1 MSDGLYLG
9 KYLDSNGNIKGKF
22 QIGLE
27 DLMTHAFI
35 LGMTGSGKTVLGKC
49 IVEEAALNGVPS
61 IVIDIKGDL
70 TSLALVPESPRF
82 EHVAPIMKYFGLEPK
97 DFTRNAELY
106 DLKPENYRRLRE
118 NVRFKVY
125 TPFSSNGILLS
136 STSIPESPKDFRKIY
151 DENPEYA
158 VNLVETVA
166 SSVLAR
172 IGRAGRREWKFL
184 SEVIKEAWLNDL
196 DLQGVEGLKLLI
208 GMILNPPFEK
218 IGAMD
223 LESYYPLRERK
234 KLAIKIND
242 LMVGSEAIMQVGEPL
257 DIDSMIGSEDGKTVV
272 AIINLTEAPS
282 DVEMMFTVSRIAYQL
297 YRWMREK
304 GGGKRPRLIFYVDE
318 LATGGKAGLLPPYP
332 HNPPSKQI
340 LSLLLKQGRAF
351 GLSCIYSTQNPGD
364 VDYKA
369 LSNCGIWAIGR
380 LTTDRDRRKAL
391 EGVSMVVSGEEK
403 QKLSEIIAGL
413 QPGCFAVKLRSG
425 EIKLIRERWL
435 YSIHVTIPPSML
447 SYFKPKSKK
456 KMDRIIKRIE
466 REEYEIKWY
475 NAKEEIFGKLQSDR
489 RRKIIGIFGIT
500 EALSKIYVLKV
511 PIAIYR
517 IVYFEKALVGIVR
530 KRYRIFERRRYLMV
544 DLHNGLILQP
554 EPGMFRID
562 DVISKLYGIPTKCLK
577 TLKEICESGQ
587 ARYSSLGRRCVQ
599 RLEEAGLVYRHKPE
613 GLRYYIVKPRITINI
628 WNVAIEKPP
637 LVSRVER
644 FGDIEYM
651 LKERYDHEKVRRIL
665 EAILGAKV
673 EYVKTVHLKVFVGAY
688 IDEKGSTSVLP
699 LHPYEG
705 GEKIISE
712 MLSNIYIP

>member
-1 MSDGLYLG
+1 LGDALYLG
-9 KYLDSNGNIKGKF
+9 KYLDSNGNLKGKF
-22 QIGLE
+22 QINLE
-27 DLMTHAFI
+27 DLLTHVFI

-49 IVEEAALNGVPS
+49 IVEEAALKGIPS

-82 EHVAPIMKYFGLEPK
+82 EHVAPIMKYFGFDPK
-97 DFTRNAELY
+97 DFSENAECY
-106 DLKPENYRRLRE
+106 SLKPENYSYLRE

-136 STSIPESPKDFRKIY
+136 LTSIPESPRDFRQMY
-151 DENPEYA
+151 SENPEYA
-158 VNLVETVA
+158 INLVETVA
-166 SSVLAR
+166 SSLLAR
-172 IGRAGRREWKFL
+172 LGRAGRREWKFL
-184 SEVIKEAWLNDL
+184 SEVIKEAWLNGL

-223 LESYYPLRERK
+223 LESYYPLRDRK

-257 DIDSMIGSEDGKTVV
+257 DIDSMIRTEDGKTVV

-282 DVEMMFTVSRIAYQL
+282 DVEMMFAVSRISYQL

-304 GGGKRPRLIFYVDE
+304 GGSRKPRLIFYIDE

-380 LTTDRDRRKAL
+380 LTTDRDRKKAL
-391 EGVSMVVSGEEK
+391 EGVSMIVSGEER

-425 EIKLIRERWL
+425 KIRLIRERWL
-435 YSIHVTIPPSML
+435 YSIHITIPPSKL

-456 KMDRIIKRIE
+456 KMDRIIRRIE

-475 NAKEEIFGKLQSDR
+475 NTKEEIIGKFYSDR
-489 RRKIIGIFGIT
+489 RRKIIGIFGVT
-500 EALSKIYVLKV
+500 EALSNIYVLKV
-511 PIAIYR
+511 PIAVYR
-517 IVYFEKALVGIVR
+517 LLYFEKAMVGILR
-530 KRYRIFERRRYLMV
+530 KRLRIFEKKRYLLV
-544 DLHNGLILQP
+544 DVHNGLVLH
-554 EPGMFRID
+554 PGLGAFRID
-562 DVISKLYGIPTKCLK
+562 NIISKLYGVPIKCLK

-587 ARYSSLGRRCVQ
+587 ARYSRLGRRCVE
-599 RLEEAGLVYRHKPE
+599 RLEQAGLVYRYKPE
-613 GLRYYIVKPRITINI
+613 GLRYYMVKPRVSIDI
-628 WNVAIEKPP
+628 WAASIEKPP
-637 LVSRVER
+637 QVSRVER
-644 FGDIEYM
+644 FGDVEYM
-651 LKERYDHEKVRRIL
+651 LKELYDHEKVRRIL
-665 EAILGAKV
+665 EAILDVKV
-673 EYVKTVHLKVFVGAY
+673 EYVKTVHLKMFVGAY
-688 IDEKGSTSVLP
+688 VDEKGSTSVLP
-699 LHPYEG
+699 IHPYEG
-705 GEKIISE
+705 GEKIVSE